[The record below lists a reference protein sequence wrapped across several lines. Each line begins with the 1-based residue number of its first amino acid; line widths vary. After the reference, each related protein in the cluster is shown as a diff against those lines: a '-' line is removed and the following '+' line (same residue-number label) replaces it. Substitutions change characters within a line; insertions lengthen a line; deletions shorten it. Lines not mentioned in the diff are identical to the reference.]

1 MVRLQLQKI
10 EPEERAGCG
19 SAPTLK
25 PSARRGPLALP
36 RREERD
42 SHPTDNERRS
52 EMTEKKTDD
61 EEEPLS
67 PAVERWLEEFKKL
80 SVDEQREVKRRFF
93 EEFFPELLD
102 K

>member
-1 MVRLQLQKI
+1 
-10 EPEERAGCG
+10 
-19 SAPTLK
+19 
-25 PSARRGPLALP
+25 
-36 RREERD
+36 
-42 SHPTDNERRS
+42 
-52 EMTEKKTDD
+52 MTEKKTDD